1 MSSTGRIALVT
12 GSSSGIGAA
21 VAVALANAGYDIIVN
36 YSGNAEG
43 AQSTVER
50 CRAAGRDAMALQAD
64 VSDEQSVE
72 SMMEAVRD
80 KYGRLDVLC
89 NNAGTSID
97 TLAKDYD
104 KVAVEDFDRVMAVN
118 VRGLFLVAKHARP
131 LLEAGTDAAMV
142 NTASI
147 VGLRPGPQPLP
158 YLASKAAIVAM
169 TQSLC
174 LALGPDI
181 RVNAVAPGWLEGEWM
196 EWMLGDKYEKLMS
209 QRAKATPL
217 KRCCTVEDVA
227 EVVTTLVTQMR
238 FVTGETIVV
247 DGGFART
254 T

>member
-1 MSSTGRIALVT
+1 MTSERRVALVT
-12 GSSSGIGAA
+12 GSSSGIGEA
-21 VAVALANAGYDIIVN
+21 VAVGLANAGHDVVVN
-36 YSGNAEG
+36 YSSNADG
-43 AQSTVER
+43 AEAVVQR
-50 CRAAGRDAMALQAD
+50 CRDAGAEAMALRAD
-64 VSDEQSVE
+64 VSDEAGVKA
-72 SMMEAVRD
+72 MMDAVRERYD
-80 KYGRLDVLC
+80 HIDTLC

-97 TLAKDYD
+97 TLARDYD
-104 KVAVEDFDRVMAVN
+104 KVSVEEFDRVMAVN
-118 VRGLFLVAKHARP
+118 VRGLFLVAKHARD
-131 LLEAGTDAAMV
+131 LLEAGIEPAMV

-174 LALGPDI
+174 LALGPTV

-196 EWMLGDKYEKLMS
+196 EWMLGDKYDKLMAN
-209 QRAKATPL
+209 RAKATPL

-227 EVVTTLVTQMR
+227 EVVVTLVNSMK
-238 FVTGETIVV
+238 FVTGETIVI